1 MNPTTFFEY
10 GFRTDTGQKRKENQD
25 HCDALIPDSPELQK
39 QKGFLF
45 IVADGMGGH
54 QGGKTASQMVTEITI
69 EEYSKSNINYPQ
81 KALKS
86 GIKAANQ
93 RIFERGLR
101 EPNLRG
107 MGSTCVALLL
117 KDHIAFVA
125 HVGDSRAYL
134 ISSNQVRQLTRDHS
148 LTAEM
153 VRQGMLSSKEAEHHP
168 EKNVLTRALGVQADV
183 LVDIAPIEYQAGDI
197 FLLCSDG
204 LYNEIINP
212 KIAEIARQNSAQEA
226 CEKLVNLANAHGGRD
241 NITIQVIKILQD
253 IESMPTRFMTEK
265 KNQANP
271 APKENVADGDTLI
284 SEMKFNNQSS
294 SSSDSITIKKTNG
307 NKNPGQEEPETL
319 PEVEPG
325 FKPAIRHRRK
335 RSNRILITSLTIF
348 IFILLTLV
356 IWLFNNK
363 ARKRHRE
370 SQIAETITRNDSD
383 LTGTNSPRKSAQ
395 RYEVEQM
402 LHRVD
407 KLIISNELD
416 SAASKIHH
424 VRKFVE
430 NDTSTLILNS
440 IANRYLRLGNALKK
454 TGDTTQARAA
464 FIEAQKLNPKSESA
478 QKMLQGLK
486 IK

>member
-1 MNPTTFFEY
+1 MNPTTLFEY

-25 HCDALIPDSPELQK
+25 HCNAFIPDSPELQK

-69 EEYSKSNINYPQ
+69 EEYNKSNLNYPQ

-101 EPNLRG
+101 EPKLRG

-134 ISSNQVRQLTRDHS
+134 ISGNQIRQLTRDHS

-153 VRQGMLSSKEAEHHP
+153 VRQGMLSSKEAENHP

-204 LYNEIINP
+204 LYNEIMNS

-226 CEKLVNLANAHGGRD
+226 CEKLVNLANEHGGRD

-253 IESMPTRFMTEK
+253 IESTPTRFMTEK
-265 KNQANP
+265 KEP
-271 APKENVADGDTLI
+271 VSSAPKENIADGDTLI

-294 SSSDSITIKKTNG
+294 SSSASITIKKNNG
-307 NKNPGQEEPETL
+307 NTNPGKEDLETL
-319 PEVEPG
+319 PEVESS
-325 FKPAIRHRRK
+325 FRPATRHHRK

-348 IFILLTLV
+348 TVVLLTLV
-356 IWLFNNK
+356 IWLLNNR
-363 ARKRHRE
+363 ARKRSGAAQTSE
-370 SQIAETITRNDSD
+370 ITIQHDSTQSS
-383 LTGTNSPRKSAQ
+383 LNNPRKAAQ
-395 RYEVEQM
+395 RFEVEQM
-402 LHRVD
+402 LHQVD
-407 KLIISNELD
+407 KLIISNKLD
-416 SAASKIHH
+416 SAALEINH

-478 QKMLQGLK
+478 QKMLQGLE
-486 IK
+486 IN